1 MKRVSWLIPV
11 RDDPRLIDALR
22 SIAPELGPD
31 DEVIV
36 VDDGSAVPV
45 EPEIGPRIGPR
56 IGNSHGIP
64 GVTVLRQGRDG
75 IVAALN
81 RGLERAAGV
90 YIARMDADDL
100 VLPGRIAAQLAAFTA
115 DDVAIAGRV
124 RTDAPQMQAYVRWV
138 NHNDPMAERLIES
151 PLIHPASL
159 LRASAVRK
167 IGGYRRGD
175 FPEDYDLFLRLADI
189 GRLARVPQ
197 EVLIWRDGP
206 ARLTRTDARYA
217 YPAAV
222 GLKQRWLEPRI
233 TGQRV
238 ALIGEACI
246 GEAGTSEAWTSWL
259 SQRCTRTEVADAQ
272 IVLVAAEG
280 ERDEARARL
289 RVQRPDLV
297 EGHDFWMLA

>member
-45 EPEIGPRIGPR
+45 DAEIGAEIGKR
-56 IGNSHGIP
+56 HDIP
-64 GVTVLRQGRDG
+64 EVIVLRQGRDG

-81 RGLERAAGV
+81 RGLERAGGA

-115 DDVAIAGRV
+115 DDVAVAGRV

-175 FPEDYDLFLRLADI
+175 FPEDYDLFLRLADV

-197 EVLIWRDGP
+197 EVLFWRDGP

-217 YPAAV
+217 SPAAV

-233 TGQRV
+233 SGQRV
-238 ALIGEACI
+238 ALTGEALT
-246 GEAGTSEAWTSWL
+246 GEAWTSWL

-289 RVQRPDLV
+289 RAQRPDLL
-297 EGHDFWMLA
+297 EGHDLWMLA

>member
-45 EPEIGPRIGPR
+45 DPEIGAEIGA
-56 IGNSHGIP
+56 SHGIP
-64 GVTVLRQGRDG
+64 AVTVLRQGRDG

-81 RGLERAAGV
+81 RGIERAGGA

-100 VLPGRIAAQLAAFTA
+100 VLPGRIAAQLAAFT
-115 DDVAIAGRV
+115 DQDVAIAGRV
-124 RTDAPQMQAYVRWV
+124 RTDAPQMQEYVAWV

-159 LRASAVRK
+159 LRASAVHA

-175 FPEDYDLFLRLADI
+175 FPEDYDLFLRLADL

-197 EVLIWRDGP
+197 EVLFWRDGP

-217 YPAAV
+217 SPAAV
-222 GLKQRWLEPRI
+222 SLKQQWLEPRI
-233 TGQRV
+233 RGKRV
-238 ALIGEACI
+238 AWIGEAAI
-246 GEAGTSEAWTSWL
+246 GEAGTSEVWTSWL
-259 SQRCTRTEVADAQ
+259 EPRCARAEVPDAE
-272 IVLVAAEG
+272 IVLVAASD
-280 ERDEARARL
+280 RDAARARV
-289 RVQRPDLV
+289 RAQRPDLV

>member
-11 RDDPRLIDALR
+11 RDDPRLLDALR

-45 EPEIGPRIGPR
+45 DPRIGKD
-56 IGNSHGIP
+56 NGIP
-64 GVTVLRQGRDG
+64 AVVVLRQGRDG

-81 RGLERAAGV
+81 LGLARATGA

-100 VLPGRIAAQLAAFTA
+100 VLPGRIAAQLGAFTEQ
-115 DDVAIAGRV
+115 DVAIAGRV

-159 LRASAVRK
+159 LRARAVRE

-175 FPEDYDLFLRLADI
+175 FPEDYDLFLRLADV
-189 GRLARVPQ
+189 GRLARVEQ
-197 EVLIWRDGP
+197 EVLFWRDGP
-206 ARLTRTDARYA
+206 ARLTRTDVRYA
-217 YPAAV
+217 SPAAV
-222 GLKQRWLEPRI
+222 GLKQQWLEPRI
-233 TGQRV
+233 RGKRV
-238 ALIGEACI
+238 AWIGEGEI
-246 GEAGTSEAWTSWL
+246 GAAWTRWL
-259 SQRCTRTEVADAQ
+259 APRCERAEVADAQ
-272 IVLVAAEG
+272 QVLVAAEG
-280 ERDEARARL
+280 DRDAARARL
-289 RVQRPDLV
+289 RAQRPELV

>member
-45 EPEIGPRIGPR
+45 DAEIGAEIGKR
-56 IGNSHGIP
+56 HDIP
-64 GVTVLRQGRDG
+64 EVIVLRQGRDG

-81 RGLERAAGV
+81 RGLERAGGA

-115 DDVAIAGRV
+115 DDVAVAGRV

-175 FPEDYDLFLRLADI
+175 FPEDYDLFLRLADV

-197 EVLIWRDGP
+197 EVLFWRDGP

-217 YPAAV
+217 SPAAV

-233 TGQRV
+233 SGKRV
-238 ALIGEACI
+238 ALTGEALT
-246 GEAGTSEAWTSWL
+246 GEAWTSWL

-289 RVQRPDLV
+289 RAQRPDLL
-297 EGHDFWMLA
+297 EGHDLWMLA